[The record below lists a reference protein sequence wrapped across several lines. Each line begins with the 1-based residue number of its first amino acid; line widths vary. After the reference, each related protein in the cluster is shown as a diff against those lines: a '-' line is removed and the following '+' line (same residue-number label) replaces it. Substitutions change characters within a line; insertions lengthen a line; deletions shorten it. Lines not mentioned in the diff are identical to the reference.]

1 MSERKLYLM
10 APTHQLDAK
19 HVNMVFDATDIW
31 VEEVR
36 NHSTIVYS
44 QFVFHHPCL
53 VRVDTRYGQPST
65 FSIGGLFHGCTTAS
79 EMRRRGSA
87 PVS

>member
-19 HVNMVFDATDIW
+19 HVNMVFDAADIW

-36 NHSTIVYS
+36 DHPTMIYS

-53 VRVDTRYGQPST
+53 GTSRHTLWTIVD
-65 FSIGGLFHGCTTAS
+65 LFHWQ
-79 EMRRRGSA
+79 
-87 PVS
+87 PLP